1 MLFTRNLFIDEE
13 WESLIPIYTAV
24 GKKYLDV
31 DKYGMISIFSS
42 FFNVVIASSK
52 LTTLTLTFF

>member
-13 WESLIPIYTAV
+13 WESLIPIYTAA

-31 DKYGMISIFSS
+31 DKYGMISIFIS
-42 FFNVVIASSK
+42 FLCGHSVS
-52 LTTLTLTFF
+52 